1 MRHWQQLTFRTW
13 RQRPGRTAGA
23 ILAIALGVAVVV
35 WISSCYESARQW
47 ITDLVYG
54 WVGKSHIYVRSPLG
68 KWGWIPEELLSAVR
82 GLPEVQDAAAV
93 LRRPLMKGIKQQA
106 DPNSPTSKEAEP
118 QRIEV
123 FGVDPANELK
133 IRSPKIESGRYLRPG
148 DSRQLVIESGLAE
161 LMDVRVGD
169 RFLIYPQTG
178 GAAWAFDVVGVI
190 HKRRIGKFQYG
201 AVHVP
206 LPELQELS
214 GSRGTLT
221 NIDVILRDGSLA
233 SIPRG
238 QSAILA
244 KVRPIFSSVEV
255 ASAEARLQQMHAAQE
270 HFQQILLRISGC
282 ALLTSFFVILTT
294 LTVGVMERIAQI
306 GLMRCV
312 GLTRI
317 QLVVLI
323 LIEVVPMGII
333 GIAAGIPLGM
343 GLTALTVWRL
353 PEFFSLE
360 SLAISRPGI
369 WMGIAAGA
377 VSTLMGALVW
387 PAPKALMVSPLE
399 ASRPRAKGHGR
410 WVEVLFA
417 GLGVL
422 FVVQQFFVMER
433 LPLDNPY
440 FPWITSF
447 STLFAF
453 VGYALMS
460 PLIILIVGQWLLA
473 GMALLMRISPRL
485 MRHQVAQVPWR
496 STGICCGL
504 MVGLALIV
512 ALLVHA
518 ESVIYGWRFPQ
529 EFPEAYIW
537 SWDALP
543 PRTIEAARKV
553 PGVKQLSAFGE
564 FRCLIGQPHTD
575 WRKYFTTLTRFITA
589 DPNSW
594 PDVVKLQFIQG
605 NLEDALVKMRR
616 GGYIL
621 IAEEFAS
628 AYGKKLDDRV
638 LVRVDGQAR
647 HFIVAGVV
655 TSTAIEMAASFF
667 EADAELQ
674 VACIGSVVGT
684 IEDAKRYFNID
695 GVKMFL
701 MNFDLPAQPVPADF
715 PQAYRIPK
723 ASEGE
728 LEFGLPIGS
737 LSRED
742 QWQRYREMI
751 VLEEVKKTIGNT
763 FAWSGSVRE
772 LKKRIDNEIRT
783 MTHIL
788 TLIPAFFLVIAG
800 IGVLNLM
807 MSNITSRTRELALL
821 RAVGTTELQIQR
833 MIIGEALV
841 LGLLSGVI
849 GLPLGLQL
857 AHASNVFTERM
868 WAFRPELAIPWAWV
882 GGTMALTLGVCLVAG
897 LWPAHRASR
906 SNVIDALSSQ

>member
-93 LRRPLMKGIKQQA
+93 LRRPMMKGIKQQA

-343 GLTALTVWRL
+343 
-353 PEFFSLE
+353 
-360 SLAISRPGI
+360 
-369 WMGIAAGA
+369 
-377 VSTLMGALVW
+377 
-387 PAPKALMVSPLE
+387 
-399 ASRPRAKGHGR
+399 
-410 WVEVLFA
+410 
-417 GLGVL
+417 
-422 FVVQQFFVMER
+422 
-433 LPLDNPY
+433 
-440 FPWITSF
+440 
-447 STLFAF
+447 
-453 VGYALMS
+453 
-460 PLIILIVGQWLLA
+460 
-473 GMALLMRISPRL
+473 
-485 MRHQVAQVPWR
+485 
-496 STGICCGL
+496 
-504 MVGLALIV
+504 
-512 ALLVHA
+512 
-518 ESVIYGWRFPQ
+518 
-529 EFPEAYIW
+529 
-537 SWDALP
+537 
-543 PRTIEAARKV
+543 
-553 PGVKQLSAFGE
+553 
-564 FRCLIGQPHTD
+564 
-575 WRKYFTTLTRFITA
+575 
-589 DPNSW
+589 
-594 PDVVKLQFIQG
+594 
-605 NLEDALVKMRR
+605 
-616 GGYIL
+616 
-621 IAEEFAS
+621 
-628 AYGKKLDDRV
+628 
-638 LVRVDGQAR
+638 
-647 HFIVAGVV
+647 
-655 TSTAIEMAASFF
+655 
-667 EADAELQ
+667 
-674 VACIGSVVGT
+674 
-684 IEDAKRYFNID
+684 
-695 GVKMFL
+695 
-701 MNFDLPAQPVPADF
+701 
-715 PQAYRIPK
+715 
-723 ASEGE
+723 
-728 LEFGLPIGS
+728 
-737 LSRED
+737 
-742 QWQRYREMI
+742 
-751 VLEEVKKTIGNT
+751 
-763 FAWSGSVRE
+763 
-772 LKKRIDNEIRT
+772 
-783 MTHIL
+783 
-788 TLIPAFFLVIAG
+788 
-800 IGVLNLM
+800 
-807 MSNITSRTRELALL
+807 
-821 RAVGTTELQIQR
+821 
-833 MIIGEALV
+833 
-841 LGLLSGVI
+841 
-849 GLPLGLQL
+849 
-857 AHASNVFTERM
+857 
-868 WAFRPELAIPWAWV
+868 
-882 GGTMALTLGVCLVAG
+882 
-897 LWPAHRASR
+897 
-906 SNVIDALSSQ
+906 